1 MTDTRKPHRQ
11 YRRPKIS
18 DLTPNE
24 LWLIKAATRVDLL
37 NPPTVAHGDAALIW
51 YAAKQT
57 DEPLVF
63 QDLLNL
69 PLDELSEYIPD
80 DEDADEPEQTEDDA
94 AETPDPTTVSE
105 PDGPKA
111 STSSPSE
118 SSDSPSDSVPPPQ
131 PSESAPSA
139 SSD

>member
-1 MTDTRKPHRQ
+1 MTDTTKRRQ
-11 YRRPKIS
+11 YHRPKIG

-63 QDLLNL
+63 QDLLAL
-69 PLDELSEYIPD
+69 SLDELAEHIPD
-80 DEDADEPEQTEDDA
+80 DEDADDPEPSEEDA
-94 AETPDPTTVSE
+94 AEQPDPTTVSDV
-105 PDGPKA
+105 DGPKA
-111 STSSPSE
+111 STSSPSG
-118 SSDSPSDSVPPPQ
+118 SSDLPSGMPSPPPL
-131 PSESAPSA
+131 SESAPSV

>member
-1 MTDTRKPHRQ
+1 MTNTRTA
-11 YRRPKIS
+11 RPRPAIG

-37 NPPTVAHGDAALIW
+37 SPPTVAHGDAALIW
-51 YAAKQT
+51 YAAKQAG
-57 DEPLVF
+57 EPLVF
-63 QDLLNL
+63 QDLLEL
-69 PLDELSEYIPD
+69 SLDELAEYIPD
-80 DEDADEPEQTEDDA
+80 DEGADVPTPSEDEA

-118 SSDSPSDSVPPPQ
+118 SSDSPSDSVGPPPP